1 MSNLL
6 LADLTNATRTE
17 ITRKLPDVVSSKK
30 NTLGIL
36 VGSQVL
42 RTKKTGNAPF
52 DILRSND
59 LAAGEA
65 FQIDF
70 QVGFPV
76 AVGAKAITGSMASL
90 KLPQQ
95 ANFNVVSGKITP
107 SYYQLREDIRTAQ
120 VERVKKS
127 PKVLGPNLAS
137 KISQSAITG
146 FMKKWND
153 DLFPDAGCTPCYA
166 AGVNGIYQEDKMMA
180 LAYPLQSGYVLNA
193 ASGSGTYPY
202 IVDDMNAT
210 GYTTLKALNVGT
222 TASGFGVMSPSNL
235 RTKLTLPME
244 DIEGAMPNLLVCDS
258 AVYDYGVLQAEG
270 KVVIEQEDM
279 PDYAFSGIAK
289 YAGVYWLR
297 EGKLDTL
304 YATTSYREAYLL
316 DANTW
321 EFRWSGLD
329 GEDALSITPDP
340 DTKLLVTLLGK
351 AATCLICHVPR
362 YNARAYNVTLS

>member
-65 FQIDF
+65 FQVDF

-146 FMKKWND
+146 FMKRWND
-153 DLFPDAGCTPCYA
+153 DLFPDAGCIPCYA
-166 AGVNGIYQEDKMMA
+166 AGVNGISSGSWGWVQTKGNMTIQVLSTASASSWLYTTGTAGA
-180 LAYPLQSGYVLNA
+180 LDDTSTSQVKITGITLNA
-193 ASGSGTYPY
+193 
-202 IVDDMNAT
+202 NAT
-210 GYTTLKALNVGT
+210 TVG
-222 TASGFGVMSPSNL
+222 S
-235 RTKLTLPME
+235 
-244 DIEGAMPNLLVCDS
+244 
-258 AVYDYGVLQAEG
+258 
-270 KVVIEQEDM
+270 
-279 PDYAFSGIAK
+279 YAAF
-289 YAGVYWLR
+289 AGVEMFAQL
-297 EGKLDTL
+297 
-304 YATTSYREAYLL
+304 
-316 DANTW
+316 
-321 EFRWSGLD
+321 
-329 GEDALSITPDP
+329 
-340 DTKLLVTLLGK
+340 
-351 AATCLICHVPR
+351 
-362 YNARAYNVTLS
+362 